1 MIIRLHEG
9 KEINNKVHKY
19 INSRSGWQKKHT
31 QERFTFIL
39 LMGMRS
45 QIKWMVEKWTFDN
58 NKTKKKN
65 IINTDNYTL
74 NMNYINIKLCTVMFN
89 IKWIYKVTNN
99 EEKQKTK

>member
-1 MIIRLHEG
+1 MKAKKLTT
-9 KEINNKVHKY
+9 KY
-19 INSRSGWQKKHT
+19 INILTAEVADKKKHT